1 MSEFTITNDSVT
13 LSVSTKA
20 SEIHAFHK
28 NGGREWMWQG
38 DPEFWSGRNPTLF
51 PLVGST
57 YDKKLHINGKTYAI
71 GNHGFARHSEF
82 TGSKLDDATIEMVLR
97 DSEETLDQYPFHF
110 ELKNSYHLSGS
121 TVTIT
126 TTVRNT
132 GDMDLPF
139 GLGYHPAFNVPDFDR
154 YVIRCKAKGVED
166 KVILLDREAL
176 EKTIILD
183 QPVYTDYELSDGT
196 EGLSVHAEGYP
207 WVAFWSPRAP
217 FVCIEPW
224 YTHTD
229 LEKVDVPFEKREGIR
244 KLAPG
249 ASWASVYSISLL

>member
-1 MSEFTITNDSVT
+1 MAN
-13 LSVSTKA
+13 
-20 SEIHAFHK
+20 
-28 NGGREWMWQG
+28 
-38 DPEFWSGRNPTLF
+38 
-51 PLVGST
+51 
-57 YDKKLHINGKTYAI
+57 
-71 GNHGFARHSEF
+71 
-82 TGSKLDDATIEMVLR
+82 
-97 DSEETLDQYPFHF
+97 
-110 ELKNSYHLSGS
+110 
-121 TVTIT
+121 
-126 TTVRNT
+126 
-132 GDMDLPF
+132 LPI
-139 GLGYHPAFNVPDFDR
+139 YNIMAVPDANLYMKSD
-154 YVIRCKAKGVED
+154 YYQAMTGKAPAIED